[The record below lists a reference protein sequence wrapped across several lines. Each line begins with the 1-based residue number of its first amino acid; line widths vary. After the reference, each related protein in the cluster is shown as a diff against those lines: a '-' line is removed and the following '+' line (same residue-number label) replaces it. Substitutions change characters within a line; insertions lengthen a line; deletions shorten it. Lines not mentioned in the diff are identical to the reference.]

1 MNIKSPATKA
11 LLHLATPVKIASDE
25 VIITFKNDKLVS
37 QINDT
42 NKKQMLKDAAN
53 IMFNTDVKVIIRL
66 PMAGDSEI
74 TASQK
79 KNLTINLPTPPKPV
93 PETPKVAPQKIQE
106 PKMVENKPSSSVN
119 NNIQPV
125 VTEEGSDAQEKEIKR
140 NETDQEKM
148 ILDLFD
154 GKYIE

>member
-1 MNIKSPATKA
+1 
-11 LLHLATPVKIASDE
+11 
-25 VIITFKNDKLVS
+25 
-37 QINDT
+37 
-42 NKKQMLKDAAN
+42 
-53 IMFNTDVKVIIRL
+53 
-66 PMAGDSEI
+66 
-74 TASQK
+74 
-79 KNLTINLPTPPKPV
+79 
-93 PETPKVAPQKIQE
+93 
-106 PKMVENKPSSSVN
+106 MVENKPSSSVN